1 MNLNTLA
8 WNLAL
13 LALVGA
19 GLATIVGWKTAQTK
33 LLTVAARIVGLS
45 LAITCGIPFVVALVR
60 EIVAEIPERSP
71 VSVTTVSVPAVSI
84 EVPTVPTWL
93 WIVVGLGHV
102 GLLVLILRRRR
113 AAQEA
118 RRRAWVEFEQARNRG
133 RTALFPTDFGGPQ

>member
-1 MNLNTLA
+1 MDLNTLF

-19 GLATIVGWKTAQTK
+19 GLATIIGWKTAQSK
-33 LLTVAARIVGLS
+33 LLTLAARIVGLS
-45 LAITCGIPFVVALVR
+45 LAITCGAPFIVALVR
-60 EIVAEIPERSP
+60 EIISEIPGQAP

-84 EVPTVPTWL
+84 EVPTVPAWL
-93 WIVVGLGHV
+93 WVVVGLGHV

-113 AAQEA
+113 AAQEE

-133 RTALFPTDFGGPQ
+133 RTTLFPTDFGGP